1 MNVKDYAYVAAIA
14 KQGNLSKAAER
25 LHITP
30 GALSKFLLR
39 LEDSLGVPLF
49 YRLGVSLSPT
59 PVGEHYLKVAEQIL
73 SLDEQ
78 LTHDIEDMV
87 NSGGAA
93 VRLATP
99 RGISPFIMSVLLPEF
114 YEKRRNDQLIYER
127 GSSSLLI
134 KDLEDGKLDI
144 VLGYASEEH
153 PSLSYQKLAH
163 VSMVL
168 AVPGDSSLLKQAKK
182 IPTSPYPVLGD
193 SSWLEESYICLS
205 NQTHSGLMAEN
216 FFAEKGKRP
225 PVRLYVRDTSMALS
239 AVENGL
245 GNTLLLALPHTD
257 RLVHYLMVPEL
268 SQEGADIYAI
278 TRRGETPKD
287 AICCIIQI
295 AEKYYARLDG

>member
-1 MNVKDYAYVAAIA
+1 MNVKDYAYVDAIA

-49 YRLGVSLSPT
+49 YRLGASLSPT
-59 PVGEHYLKVAEQIL
+59 PIGKHYLKVAEQIL
-73 SLDEQ
+73 KLDEQ
-78 LTHDIEDMV
+78 LTYDIDDMV
-87 NSGGAA
+87 KSGGAA

-99 RGISPFIMSVLLPEF
+99 RGISPFIMNQLLPEF
-114 YEKRRNDQLIYER
+114 YEKRKNDQLIYER
-127 GSSSLLI
+127 GSSAALI

-144 VLGYASEEH
+144 VLAYAQEEH
-153 PSLSYQKLAH
+153 PGLCYQKLAH

-168 AVPGDSSLLKQAKK
+168 AVPGDSSLLPKAKK
-182 IPTSPYPVLGD
+182 DTQCPYPQLTD
-193 SSWLEESYICLS
+193 SSWLEEAYICLS
-205 NQTHSGLMAEN
+205 SQTYSGLLAEA

-278 TRRGETPKD
+278 TRKGETLGD
-287 AICCIIQI
+287 AIRCIIQI